1 MADTKWMASEE
12 DGSKSGASVQNSA
25 SRPQP
30 AQSHAGLQ
38 RLLLVLFAGGL
49 VQILIRIQDWAQN
62 PLSHVPRVDA
72 AHNWEWASRIAGG
85 ELIGDV
91 PFFGAPLAP
100 YVAGLL
106 RALGGGLL
114 AWQVLGVVFL
124 MGAAALVGRAAMRAF
139 GGALAP
145 ALAAGLVLLTTDCAH
160 APGRVLSGPLQ
171 LLLMAWVLERV
182 VACLLQ
188 PDMRRALWLGA
199 AAGVTTLAWPV
210 MLPLTMLLA
219 LWVAWVAGARA
230 GIGAALMA
238 LVCIAPATLHNLAAS
253 GDLIPVTAHAG
264 VTFYHGNNPRADG
277 TITGS
282 GLSMDKSAHQREALE
297 QTREALGP
305 EAGWSD
311 VSGYFFSRGF
321 EWWVA
326 EPSRALGLALRKG
339 SLFLAGRHYGDIDLV
354 TLERGEV
361 LSTLWLAFLPSQ
373 LVVALG
379 ILAGLMGLRRNPR
392 IVLPALLLI
401 LAAMGVVVIF
411 WYTPR
416 YRLPV
421 VPAAS
426 FLIAGAVAN
435 GAMNRRTWK
444 IGMVTLVGLS
454 MVFSRTGWDDANR
467 WRSGFHLALA
477 QAHMDM
483 GSLGAARDQAR
494 LSEEA
499 WYLGGRYRD
508 QAGGPRAAI
517 LLAELM
523 GGPEGLAELLAL
535 ADKSLGDG
543 DLQRR
548 AGIGLAEAERLPEA
562 LIRFEA
568 AARLDPLDWRARQG
582 WGAALLQS
590 GEGEQAAQILD
601 GALALAPRE
610 PDVLYTRGLAAEMTG
625 DDQRALEWARET
637 LVHGPRHQ
645 QGRDLLVR
653 QLLKLGLRRELVEL
667 LEAWLEETPDLW
679 PARSLCAWVLATA
692 ADETLRDGKRA
703 LALLNQQFPD
713 PPNPDALDT
722 LAAAFAAAGD
732 FEAAQGMISKAITL
746 SGDWPDEMR
755 AGLLE
760 RQASY
765 TRREVWIEAP

>member
-124 MGAAALVGRAAMRAF
+124 MGSAALVGRAAMRAF

-145 ALAAGLVLLTTDCAH
+145 ALAAGLVLFTTDCAH
-160 APGRVLSGPLQ
+160 APGRVLSGSLQ

-230 GIGAALMA
+230 GLGAALMA
-238 LVCIAPATLHNLAAS
+238 LVCIAPATLHNFAS
-253 GDLIPVTAHAG
+253 SGELIPVTAHAG
-264 VTFYHGNNPRADG
+264 VTFYHGNNPLADG

-282 GLSMDKSAHQREALE
+282 GLSMDKSVHQREALE

-311 VSGYFFSRGF
+311 VSGYFFSRGL

-326 EPSRALGLALRKG
+326 EPGRALGLALRKG
-339 SLFLAGRHYGDIDLV
+339 SLFMGARHYGDIDLV

-392 IVLPALLLI
+392 KVLPALLLI
-401 LAAMGVVVIF
+401 LAAMGIVVVF

-435 GAMNRRTWK
+435 GAMNRRIW
-444 IGMVTLVGLS
+444 IAGIATLMGLS
-454 MVFSRTGWDDANR
+454 FGLESIGWDDENR
-467 WRSGFHLALA
+467 WRAGFHLALA

-483 GSLGAARDQAR
+483 GSPAAARAQAR
-494 LSEEA
+494 LSE
-499 WYLGGRYRD
+499 
-508 QAGGPRAAI
+508 QAGEPRAAI

-535 ADKSLGDG
+535 ADQSLEDG

-548 AGIGLAEAERLPEA
+548 AAIGLAGAERLPEA

-568 AARLDPLDWRARQG
+568 AARLDPLDWRAHQG

-590 GEGEQAAQILD
+590 GEGEQAAQVLD

-637 LVHGPRHQ
+637 LLHGPRHQ

-653 QLLKLGLRRELVEL
+653 QLLKSGLRRELVEL

-755 AGLLE
+755 AGLFE